1 VYRAFDRLGLG
12 SSMTQVTTPEWQSE
26 SEAIAALRALG
37 NDLEPAA
44 RALLP
49 DIGVIT
55 TELMQLEGV
64 RYAALSG
71 SGATVFAIVENLARA
86 EQLAD
91 ELIARHPDWWVQE
104 AVLGA

>member
-1 VYRAFDRLGLG
+1 
-12 SSMTQVTTPEWQSE
+12 
-26 SEAIAALRALG
+26 
-37 NDLEPAA
+37 
-44 RALLP
+44 
-49 DIGVIT
+49 
-55 TELMQLEGV
+55 V